1 MANLARAVVLVASA
15 TLTIV
20 AVGPAEPQGSASN
33 AAYFPNVLLV
43 IQDSHTVHSYDVIKN
58 AHVLVTFT
66 STNCRDVCPLETA
79 RRLSIDQAEQTSNR
93 VVIGNDAGSH
103 WMRHT
108 AFDGRGTRRRSG
120 GEALLDQPPRGV
132 GERPGAAT
140 TIARVGIV
148 GGAGHHAAHDALR
161 DGAQAEH
168 GEGDVEVPL

>member
-1 MANLARAVVLVASA
+1 VANLARAVVLVASA

-79 RRLSIDQAEQTSNR
+79 RRFTDR
-93 VVIGNDAGSH
+93 VVIGNEAASH

-108 AFDGRGTRRRSG
+108 AFDGR
-120 GEALLDQPPRGV
+120 
-132 GERPGAAT
+132 
-140 TIARVGIV
+140 
-148 GGAGHHAAHDALR
+148 
-161 DGAQAEH
+161 
-168 GEGDVEVPL
+168 